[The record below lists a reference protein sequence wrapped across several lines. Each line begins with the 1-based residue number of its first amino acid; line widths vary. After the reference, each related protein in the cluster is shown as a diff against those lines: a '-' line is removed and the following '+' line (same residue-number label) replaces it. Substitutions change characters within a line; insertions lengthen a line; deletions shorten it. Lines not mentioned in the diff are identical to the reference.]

1 MLLGTQDRD
10 FFPKDL
16 VEKLTFAK
24 EMGFEYF
31 EIDGKVLMEQKDELK
46 EAIKESGLPVSS
58 ACGGYR
64 GWIGDFIE
72 ERRLNGIADL
82 KVI

>member
-24 EMGFEYF
+24 EMGFECF

-46 EAIKESGLPVSS
+46 EKNNELQAEVQRLKKLL
-58 ACGGYR
+58 
-64 GWIGDFIE
+64 E
-72 ERRLNGIADL
+72 EQN
-82 KVI
+82 K

>member
-24 EMGFEYF
+24 EMGFECF

-46 EAIKESGLPVSS
+46 EESKSLGFRYLLRVADIVAGLVT
-58 ACGGYR
+58 
-64 GWIGDFIE
+64 
-72 ERRLNGIADL
+72 L
-82 KVI
+82 

>member
-24 EMGFEYF
+24 EMGFECF
-31 EIDGKVLMEQKDELK
+31 EISGKVLMEQKD
-46 EAIKESGLPVSS
+46 
-58 ACGGYR
+58 
-64 GWIGDFIE
+64 D
-72 ERRLNGIADL
+72 
-82 KVI
+82 

>member
-24 EMGFEYF
+24 EKSYF
-31 EIDGKVLMEQKDELK
+31 YNI
-46 EAIKESGLPVSS
+46 
-58 ACGGYR
+58 
-64 GWIGDFIE
+64 
-72 ERRLNGIADL
+72 NN
-82 KVI
+82 